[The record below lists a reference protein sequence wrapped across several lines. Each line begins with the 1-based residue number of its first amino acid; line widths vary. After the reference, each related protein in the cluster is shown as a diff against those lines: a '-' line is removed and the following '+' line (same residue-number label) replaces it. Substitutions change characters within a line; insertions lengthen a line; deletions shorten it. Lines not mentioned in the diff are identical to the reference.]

1 MGTVDPAPDWS
12 GFSTEGDSPDEWN
25 LAMIELTRILVP
37 VDFSDHSQHA
47 VAYAVGIARWY
58 GAGVTALHVFV
69 NSPAANVIPSL
80 YPVAP
85 APVSLEPMRDELMTH
100 VRGFVGA
107 AAAYDVPID
116 VAVEEAPDVHRE
128 ILVQAEVLKADLIVM
143 GTHGRGALERFMVG
157 STTEKVLRKATSCPV
172 MVVPPRAPET
182 PVPPVQFHRILC
194 PVDFSEGSLAA
205 LTYALSLAEEADAH
219 LTLLHAIE
227 LTSAMDEVPLP
238 PGFSIQTMRE
248 AAEADRH
255 RRLDELVPD
264 NVREYCT
271 VHTMVVE
278 GRASRA
284 ILRVAAERDADLIV
298 MGVHGRGA
306 FDLMLFGSNTHHVV
320 RAATCPVLT
329 VQARGA
335 RA

>member
-1 MGTVDPAPDWS
+1 
-12 GFSTEGDSPDEWN
+12 
-25 LAMIELTRILVP
+25 MIELTRILVP
-37 VDFSDHSQHA
+37 VDFSDYSQHA
-47 VAYAVGIARWY
+47 VGYAVGIARWY

-80 YPVAP
+80 YPVAT
-85 APVSLEPMRDELMTH
+85 APVSLGPIRDELMTQL
-100 VRGFVGA
+100 RAFVATA
-107 AAAYDVPID
+107 AAHDVPID

-128 ILVQAEVLKADLIVM
+128 ILVQAELLKADLIVM

-157 STTEKVLRKATSCPV
+157 STTEKVLRTATSCPV

-227 LTSAMDEVPLP
+227 MP
-238 PGFSIQTMRE
+238 PGLDEELMPAEFSFQTMRE
-248 AAEADRH
+248 AAEADRR
-255 RRLDELVPD
+255 RRLDGLVPD
-264 NVREYCT
+264 SVREFCT
-271 VHTMVVE
+271 VHTMVVD

-284 ILRVAAERDADLIV
+284 ILRVAAEGDADLIV
-298 MGVHGRGA
+298 MGIHGRGA
-306 FDLMLFGSNTHHVV
+306 FDLMLFGSNTHHVL

-329 VQARGA
+329 VRVRGA
-335 RA
+335 NA